1 MEKFVMAAGCAL
13 RISDSG
19 IPTKLEISDNS
30 KPAARHKEYAAA
42 TDDTFPANLAVS
54 ESTNLAIAEPTDP
67 AALRPVNPV
76 AAECGTDEYITI
88 VLLHGYLESLDVW
101 EDFTR
106 LLSPYMR
113 VIALDLPGHGISEV
127 KGEVHTMEFLAEAV
141 HAVLELLDIKK
152 CVICGHSMGGYVALE
167 FLRKY
172 PQATSGIILFHSVP
186 YADTEEK
193 KENRRRE
200 IEIVLGGK
208 KDLLAAT
215 TTKSFSPANR
225 KRFAQAIQEL
235 SDQAFLTDDDGVLAL
250 LRGMGQRRDNNAML
264 SESIVPQMFIFG
276 RGDEYISAEVAADMI
291 TRHPKA
297 QVLWLEN
304 SGHMGFIEEPE
315 KSAQAII
322 KFCEEILKNNVLAK
336 NPSCTLVSSDLH

>member
-19 IPTKLEISDNS
+19 KPSD
-30 KPAARHKEYAAA
+30 RHKKHAAA
-42 TDDTFPANLAVS
+42 
-54 ESTNLAIAEPTDP
+54 ES
-67 AALRPVNPV
+67 AA
-76 AAECGTDEYITI
+76 ASGEDITI

-101 EDFTR
+101 DDFTR
-106 LLSPYMR
+106 LLAPHMR

-127 KGEVHTMEFLAEAV
+127 KGEVHTMEFLADTV
-141 HAVLELLDIKK
+141 HAVLELLDVKK
-152 CVICGHSMGGYVALE
+152 CVVCGHSMGGYVALE

-200 IEIVLGGK
+200 IEIVLAGK
-208 KDLLAAT
+208 KDLLAVT
-215 TTKSFSPANR
+215 TAKSFAPANR
-225 KRFAQAIQEL
+225 KKFAQEIEEL
-235 SDQAFLTDDDGVLAL
+235 SEQALLTDDDGVLAL
-250 LRGMGQRRDNNAML
+250 LRGMGERRDSNAML
-264 SESIVPQMFIFG
+264 SESTAPQMFIFG
-276 RGDEYISAEVAADMI
+276 RGDEYITAEVAADMI
-291 TRHPKA
+291 ARHPKA

-304 SGHMGFIEEPE
+304 SGHIGFIEEPE

-322 KFCEEILKNNVLAK
+322 EFCKE
-336 NPSCTLVSSDLH
+336 TVSANT